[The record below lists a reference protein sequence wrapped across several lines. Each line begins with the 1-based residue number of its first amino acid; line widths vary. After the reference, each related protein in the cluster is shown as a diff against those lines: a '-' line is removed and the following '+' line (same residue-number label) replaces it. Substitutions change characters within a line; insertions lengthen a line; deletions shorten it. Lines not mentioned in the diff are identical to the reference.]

1 MNTARRATIIAGA
14 LVIVS
19 MIGGVFSVVPAIE
32 EPHYL
37 ALISAHE
44 SQIIIGAASQFIM
57 IPAYVGFALYLYPT
71 LGMANEALSL
81 GFLGFRMIAAAFHLT
96 GVILLPLFLV
106 LGQEFTQA
114 GAVGASHLG
123 ALGELLRTV
132 RDLVNHVALIIS
144 LSLGDLL
151 LFAIL
156 YRWRFVPRWLSVW
169 GILGAGLAV
178 SASFLV
184 LFRVTGVVTP
194 LYLAMNAPLA
204 LQSLVL
210 AVWLIIRG
218 FDTKALTAGAEQRG
232 VGGAARQRRG

>member
-1 MNTARRATIIAGA
+1 MNTARRATAIAGA
-14 LVIVS
+14 LVIVG
-19 MIGGVFSVVPAIE
+19 MVVGVFSVVPAIE

-37 ALISAHE
+37 DLISAHE

-71 LGMANEALSL
+71 LRMANEALSL
-81 GFLGFRMIAAAFHLT
+81 GFLGFRMIAATFHFT

-123 ALGELLRTV
+123 ALGELLRTA

-169 GILGAGLAV
+169 GILGAGLAM

-210 AVWLIIRG
+210 AVWLITRG
-218 FDTKALTAGAEQRG
+218 FDTKALTITVPDNRADSYGML
-232 VGGAARQRRG
+232 